1 MYIQTF
7 KNNKFENH
15 SECLDHST
23 NGQND
28 HLPNIDDHTQVSFW
42 EDLLSEFKKVQIAL
56 MYKYSF
62 FFKDG
67 LLIRI

>member
-7 KNNKFENH
+7 IKNKFENH

-28 HLPNIDDHTQVSFW
+28 HLPNIDNHTQVSFW
-42 EDLLSEFKKVQIAL
+42 EDLLSEFKRCKL
-56 MYKYSF
+56 H
-62 FFKDG
+62 
-67 LLIRI
+67 